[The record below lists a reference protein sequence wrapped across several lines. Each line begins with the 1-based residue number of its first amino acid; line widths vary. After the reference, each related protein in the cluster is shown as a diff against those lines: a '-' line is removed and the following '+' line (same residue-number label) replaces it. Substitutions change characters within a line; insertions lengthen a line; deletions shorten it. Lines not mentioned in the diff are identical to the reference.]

1 MATVQTLPT
10 ASAAGNWRNWRIDRD
25 GQGLAWLTL
34 DRAGSAVNALS
45 ADVMAEL
52 AAVLDS
58 LDQAPPAGLIIRSGK
73 DTGFIV
79 GADIDEFAD
88 LGEGTAAQA
97 LVARGWKLFER
108 LAAVPYPTLAL
119 IQGHCLGG
127 GLELALACRY
137 RMVVEDASAALGLPE
152 VMLGIFPG
160 WGGIKRLP
168 RVVGAQVALDMMLTG
183 RRIDP
188 RRAARLGLV
197 DACVPLRVR
206 DAAAR
211 QWVLSGKPVRK
222 VSGWRAWLDAWPLK
236 RLVRWQAARQ
246 LDSKDPLGHYPA
258 PRAILALWA
267 EHDGNALQAPDLVE
281 SILSS
286 DTARNLLRVYRLQER
301 LKNQGKPDGMRAV
314 RHVHVVG
321 AGVMG
326 GDIAAW
332 CALQGLSVTLQD
344 QNVERIAPA
353 LARAGKL
360 YTRRLKDR
368 RRIQAALD
376 RLIPDVEGHGV
387 ARADLVIE
395 AISENLEA
403 KQALY
408 RQVEARMRPDALLAT
423 NTSSLSLETLRTVLQ
438 RPQRL
443 IGIHFFNPVA
453 RMPLVEVVGTRDGDA
468 EHQDAVARACGFVGQ
483 IGKLPLPVRSAPGF
497 LVNAA
502 LAPYMLAA
510 MRHVDAGISPAAID
524 AAMTDFGM
532 PMGPIELADT
542 VGLDVALAAG
552 RQLAP
557 DAEPPRCLLQRIE
570 RGHLGRKSERGFYAW
585 RDGKAVKDA
594 GHAPRAAGNGAGPGS
609 DPALLAADLARVLAD
624 QVRLQLE
631 AGVVEDADLADAG
644 MIFGTGYAPFTG
656 GPLHHHNRLSS

>member
-1 MATVQTLPT
+1 MMATVQTLPT
-10 ASAAGNWRNWRIDRD
+10 AAATGSWRHWQLDRD

-45 ADVMAEL
+45 AEVMAEL

-137 RMVVEDASAALGLPE
+137 RLAVDEAGAALGLPE

-168 RVVGAQVALDMMLTG
+168 RVVGAQAALDMMLTG

-188 RRAARLGLV
+188 RKAARLGLIDV
-197 DACVPLRVR
+197 CVPLRVR

-211 QWVLSGKPVRK
+211 QWVLSGKPARK
-222 VSGWRAWLDAWPLK
+222 VGGWRAWLDAWPLK
-236 RLVRWQAARQ
+236 RLVRWQAERQ
-246 LDSKDPLGHYPA
+246 LDRKDPLGHYPA
-258 PRAILALWA
+258 PRAILSLWA
-267 EHDGNALQAPDLVE
+267 EHDGNALRAPDLVE
-281 SILSS
+281 PILSS

-301 LKNQGKPDGMRAV
+301 LKNQGKPEGMAAV

-332 CALQGLSVTLQD
+332 CALQGLTVTLQD
-344 QNVERIAPA
+344 QNLARIAPA

-360 YTRRLKDR
+360 YGRRLKDR

-376 RLIPDVEGHGV
+376 RLVPDAEGHGV

-403 KQALY
+403 KQTLY
-408 RQVEARMRPDALLAT
+408 RQLEAKMRPDALLAT
-423 NTSSLSLETLRTVLQ
+423 NTSSLSLEALRTGLQ

-443 IGIHFFNPVA
+443 VGIHFFNPVA
-453 RMPLVEVVGTRDGDA
+453 RMPLVEVVGSRDGDA
-468 EHQDAVARACGFVGQ
+468 EHHDAVSRACGFVGQ

-510 MRHVDAGISPAAID
+510 MRHVDAGLSPAAVD

-585 RDGKAVKDA
+585 RDGKAVKDE
-594 GHAPRAAGNGAGPGS
+594 GRAPRIAGPGK
-609 DPALLAADLARVLAD
+609 DPAALAAGLARVLAD